1 MSCDNINPDHYK
13 KHGKEV
19 WMMMIDI
26 YGPEAYLHF
35 CQLNAFKYRM
45 RAGSK
50 PTSEASEDIKKAE
63 WYESKLDG
71 KDIQVYELFKN
82 DKQCK

>member
-1 MSCDNINPDHYK
+1 
-13 KHGKEV
+13 
-19 WMMMIDI
+19 
-26 YGPEAYLHF
+26 
-35 CQLNAFKYRM
+35 M